1 MNFVTYNNRTP
12 TLGELIK
19 ASRMSITTEQ
29 PLSANSTNMLLSG
42 RNGRLGY
49 TNEYMPNFNNQTL
62 VGQNNVT
69 NELVYVPNLSTIN
82 NFIQQS
88 NPNTRKAF
96 IGLDGKL
103 KMSIPINF
111 KIK

>member
-69 NELVYVPNLSTIN
+69 NELVYVPNLFNIN
-82 NFIQQS
+82 NFLKLS
-88 NPNTRKAF
+88 NPKARSAF
-96 IGLDGKL
+96 IGLDGRKRIP
-103 KMSIPINF
+103 IPINF

>member
-62 VGQNNVT
+62 VG
-69 NELVYVPNLSTIN
+69 
-82 NFIQQS
+82 
-88 NPNTRKAF
+88 
-96 IGLDGKL
+96 
-103 KMSIPINF
+103 
-111 KIK
+111 